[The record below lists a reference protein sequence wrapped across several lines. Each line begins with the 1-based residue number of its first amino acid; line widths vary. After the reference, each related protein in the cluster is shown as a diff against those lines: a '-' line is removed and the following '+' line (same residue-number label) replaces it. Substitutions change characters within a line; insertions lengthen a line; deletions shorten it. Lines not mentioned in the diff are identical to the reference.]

1 MKKLLILLLVTTS
14 IYASDT
20 VTVGNLEWQDDS
32 AAKSNKMTWQDAI
45 DYCQEL
51 NLDGHSD
58 WYLPNIKELQS
69 IVDVSHYKPAIK
81 SAFKNVA
88 SSSYWSSSRDASGA
102 KYAWAVYFKNGS
114 RSSYLKSNELY
125 VRCVRHRQ

>member
-51 NLDGHSD
+51 NFNGHND
-58 WYLPNIKELQS
+58 WSLPNIKELQS
-69 IVDVSHYKPAIK
+69 IVDVGRYKPAIK
-81 SAFKNVA
+81 KNFKNVA
-88 SSSYWSSSRDASGA
+88 SSYYWSSSQYVSDA
-102 KYAWAVYFKNGS
+102 KYAWGVGFEGGYTYDYSK
-114 RSSYLKSNELY
+114 SSEYY
-125 VRCVRHRQ
+125 VRCVRHR